1 MKKDTQSI
9 YDLPQGDLQEEQPR
23 RLRQKKKPRKWL
35 WLTLIVLVVLG
46 AVAAAVLW
54 DANSFDGLRRSIIYA
69 RAEKDETGC
78 AKLYYYENDA
88 TSRFAAIDGSLVT
101 VAANQ
106 VRLLDER
113 SQVLYQNS
121 VRFLH
126 PDLVSGGGVAVAYDI
141 GGTALYALDSKG
153 LRWQQETEG
162 ELLAVTVNPH
172 GYVTAVYNK
181 SGAKAAVTVW
191 DSNGAAVFTFQ
202 SAQRFVMTAA
212 LGQDDRTLAAV
223 TMGQEDGKFQSFLVL
238 YHTDSDKMVATTP
251 VDGGVAYALETMQ
264 REFCA
269 VTEQGLYLLDSGG
282 ELKASYSY
290 GGQFLRRC
298 VVGDGGWAALLLS
311 RYKSGGYASLIT
323 VDGDGNELGGC
334 DIDGEVLDIS
344 TAGRY
349 VAVLFS
355 DRLTIYDKYLTEV
368 ATLPDVSEVRA
379 VLMRA
384 DGSAVL
390 AGASGRKAK
399 ESV

>member
-35 WLTLIVLVVLG
+35 WLTLTVLVVLG

-141 GGTALYALDSKG
+141 GGTALYALDSRG

-251 VDGGVAYALETMQ
+251 VDGGVAYALETLQ

-390 AGASGRKAK
+390 AGASGA
-399 ESV
+399 SLYLP

>member
-9 YDLPQGDLQEEQPR
+9 YDLPQGDLQEEQPH

-106 VRLLDER
+106 VRVLDER

-251 VDGGVAYALETMQ
+251 VDGGVAYALETLQ

-390 AGASGRKAK
+390 AGASGA
-399 ESV
+399 SLYLP

>member
-141 GGTALYALDSKG
+141 GGTALYALDSNG

-251 VDGGVAYALETMQ
+251 VDGGVAYALETLQ

-390 AGASGRKAK
+390 AGASGA
-399 ESV
+399 SLYLP

>member
-141 GGTALYALDSKG
+141 GGTALYALDSKS

-162 ELLAVTVNPH
+162 ELIAVTVNPH

-251 VDGGVAYALETMQ
+251 VDGGVAYALETLQ

-390 AGASGRKAK
+390 AGAAGASLYLP
-399 ESV
+399 

>member
-23 RLRQKKKPRKWL
+23 RLRQKKKSRKWL
-35 WLTLIVLVVLG
+35 WLTLTVLVVLG
-46 AVAAAVLW
+46 AVATAVLW

-162 ELLAVTVNPH
+162 ELIAVTVNPH

-251 VDGGVAYALETMQ
+251 VDGGVAYALETLQ

-390 AGASGRKAK
+390 AGASGA
-399 ESV
+399 SLYLP

>member
-181 SGAKAAVTVW
+181 SGAKAADTVW

-251 VDGGVAYALETMQ
+251 VDGGVAYALETLQ

-390 AGASGRKAK
+390 AGASGA
-399 ESV
+399 SLYLP